1 MNWAL
6 AVSKGSLLFDAGWK
20 AVGFDVER
28 GTMATTEETKRGTQ
42 EERIVLASGGKTI
55 VVGESGSVTLR
66 ALDDGSIRVELDG
79 PPGSVLLRITEA
91 IELYDGD
98 LLCAGRQWMSFHAG
112 QSGRPGRLHLLDGDG
127 GIHMG
132 ITLRGT
138 AISLGR
144 EVGDVVVP
152 WDDSLAELHLQVL
165 MRREGTFLQDLSSTG
180 GTWVVLLPGEVVPS
194 GSVIAVGERLL
205 RVVTPEGGT
214 EVTVAD
220 RAWQTAVFVAA

>member
-1 MNWAL
+1 MGA
-6 AVSKGSLLFDAGWK
+6 A
-20 AVGFDVER
+20 
-28 GTMATTEETKRGTQ
+28 MATTEDTRRGTQ
-42 EERIVLASGGKTI
+42 AERIVLAAGGKTT
-55 VVGESGSVTLR
+55 VDGETGPVTLR

-79 PPGSVLLRITEA
+79 PPSTVLLRITEA

-98 LLCAGRQWMSFHAG
+98 LVCAGRQWMSFLAG
-112 QSGRPGRLHLLDGDG
+112 RNGRPGRLHLLDGDG

-138 AISLGR
+138 AVSLGR

-165 MRREGTFLQDLSSTG
+165 IRREGTFLQDLSSTS
-180 GTWVVLLPGEVVPS
+180 GTWVVVLPGEVLPS
-194 GSVIAVGERLL
+194 GSVIAIGERLL
-205 RVVTPEGGT
+205 QVLVPEGST

-220 RAWQTAVFVAA
+220 RAWLTAVYAAA

>member
-1 MNWAL
+1 
-6 AVSKGSLLFDAGWK
+6 
-20 AVGFDVER
+20 
-28 GTMATTEETKRGTQ
+28 
-42 EERIVLASGGKTI
+42 VLAMGGKTI
-55 VVGESGSVTLR
+55 VDGEAGPVTLR

-79 PPGSVLLRITEA
+79 PPGRVLLRITEA

-112 QSGRPGRLHLLDGDG
+112 QGGRPGRLHLLDGDG

-144 EVGDVVVP
+144 EVGDVVMP

-180 GTWVVLLPGEVVPS
+180 GTWVVVLPGEVVPA
-194 GSVIAVGERLL
+194 GSVLAVGERLL
-205 RVVTPEGGT
+205 RVITPEAGT
-214 EVTVAD
+214 DVTVAD
-220 RAWQTAVFVAA
+220 RAWQTAVYVAA

>member
-1 MNWAL
+1 
-6 AVSKGSLLFDAGWK
+6 
-20 AVGFDVER
+20 
-28 GTMATTEETKRGTQ
+28 MATTEDTRRGTQ
-42 EERIVLASGGKTI
+42 AERIVLAAGGKTTVYGETGP
-55 VVGESGSVTLR
+55 VVLR

-79 PPGSVLLRITEA
+79 SPGTVLLRITEA

-98 LLCAGRQWMSFHAG
+98 LVCAGRQWMSFHAG

-132 ITLRGT
+132 ITLRGA

-144 EVGDVVVP
+144 EAGDVVVP

-165 MRREGTFLQDLSSTG
+165 VRREGTFLQDLSSTG
-180 GTWVVLLPGEVVPS
+180 GTWVVMLPGEVLPS
-194 GSVIAVGERLL
+194 GSVIAIGERLL
-205 RVVTPEGGT
+205 QVLAPEGST

-220 RAWQTAVFVAA
+220 CAWQTAVYVAA